1 MPDNPTKT
9 NDNKG
14 MEAMDFGDIPKRDEQ
29 SDAEAPRQEHQE
41 AVKMT
46 LDDIASVDVHVK
58 DQSVVD
64 TAATFVRHKMDD
76 VRDVITST
84 TNKVV
89 DTTKGA
95 AGRAVNTASAIKVA
109 AQQVASVATGG
120 TLDTEA
126 IKEKVSN
133 EARVRRTKGTDPT
146 FSEANIQR
154 LDSIPLQQFTPT
166 ILSEAEVVALVPRV
180 KMRRSAAAILWLKAS
195 RRVARIRQTDT
206 GTVYDINF
214 LRKAKGMTYTDC
226 VPLTSEVQVY
236 SSYAER
242 LDYASWEVKMNV
254 DPAVLQRVF
263 TILKP
268 MLSNDDVSAIADS
281 KAYHGSITPIIS
293 PESTYVIDDQTFR
306 SRFVSVVGRSAS
318 EDIPEQSQWSR
329 HTIIGNKRIAPEDA
343 IATVANL
350 GMMTLTDLITLLM
363 MTSNLV
369 RKNMGVCSDSYKAFD
384 RVLVGLYL
392 NGTPTGIT
400 SLMEAAKVVVVGDA
414 QGQVV
419 SNLGVDFCAS
429 LLSQHGIVIG
439 LLSFLGRHRFLNKVF
454 YFYRRLVC

>member
-1 MPDNPTKT
+1 MPDNSIGA

-14 MEAMDFGDIPKRDEQ
+14 MEAMDVGVLPKREEQ
-29 SDAEAPRQEHQE
+29 SDAESPRQERQE
-41 AVKMT
+41 AIKMT
-46 LDDIASVDVHVK
+46 LDDTTSVNVSIKEQTVADA
-58 DQSVVD
+58 
-64 TAATFVRHKMDD
+64 AATSVRHKVDD
-76 VRDVITST
+76 ARDAITFAASR
-84 TNKVV
+84 VM
-89 DTTKGA
+89 DTTKDV
-95 AGRAVNTASAIKVA
+95 AGRALTTASAIKVA

-120 TLDTEA
+120 TLDVEA
-126 IKEKVSN
+126 IKEKVSAEN
-133 EARVRRTKGTDPT
+133 RIRRPKGVDPAFAEA
-146 FSEANIQR
+146 SIQR

-166 ILSEAEVVALVPRV
+166 MLSEAEVVALVPRV

-214 LRKAKGMTYTDC
+214 LRKARGMTYTDC
-226 VPLTSEVQVY
+226 VPLTSEEQVY

-268 MLSNDDVSAIADS
+268 MLSNEDVSAIAEP
-281 KAYHGSITPIIS
+281 KAYHGSVTPIIS

-306 SRFVSVVGRSAS
+306 SRFVSVVGRTVL
-318 EDIPEQSQWSR
+318 DDVPQQNQWSR
-329 HTIIGNKRIAPEDA
+329 YTIIGNKRIAPEDA

-350 GMMTLTDLITLLM
+350 GMMTLTDLVTLLM

-369 RKNMGVCSDSYKAFD
+369 RKNMGVYADAYKAFD
-384 RVLVGLYL
+384 KVLVGFYL
-392 NGTPTGIT
+392 NGTPTGI
-400 SLMEAAKVVVVGDA
+400 SALMEAAKAVTGGT
-414 QGQVV
+414 QEQVAPD
-419 SNLGVDFCAS
+419 LGVDFCAS

-439 LLSFLGRHRFLNKVF
+439 LLSFLGRNRLLNKVF